1 LQFLNGYKT
10 YMGGMALMFLAA
22 GSILQGLSDGSDV
35 DWNRAIT
42 DFMGKHRP
50 SSGSVGTAAAC
61 LAGRWSGAN
70 DRQV

>member
-1 LQFLNGYKT
+1 MQFLNGYKT

-42 DFMGKHRP
+42 DFMVGL
-50 SSGSVGTAAAC
+50 SVFGAAKKAD
-61 LAGRWSGAN
+61 GAPKS
-70 DRQV
+70 